1 MSTQFKVNE
10 RYMTDKYRV
19 NCAFSRVKYI
29 RRTCKMT
36 ILVTFWS
43 WFDINRPTVHD
54 DIRKKRFLHFCY
66 YVVKVIGNK
75 IENEQK

>member
-29 RRTCKMT
+29 RRT
-36 ILVTFWS
+36 
-43 WFDINRPTVHD
+43 
-54 DIRKKRFLHFCY
+54 FLLLCGQGHW
-66 YVVKVIGNK
+66 
-75 IENEQK
+75 EQN